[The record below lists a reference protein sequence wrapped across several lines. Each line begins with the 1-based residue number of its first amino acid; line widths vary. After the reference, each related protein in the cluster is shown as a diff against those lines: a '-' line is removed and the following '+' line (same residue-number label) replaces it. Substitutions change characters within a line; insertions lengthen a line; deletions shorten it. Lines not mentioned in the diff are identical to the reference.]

1 MQSLKCQN
9 CGSTNIEV
17 LKDKMTCNHCGAS
30 FVTPKIERYTT
41 SNWDYSNDI
50 NDYKS
55 ACFGVLRA
63 GITLTQQEAQAY
75 NNNLS
80 LW

>member
-30 FVTPKIERYTT
+30 FVTPKIEITNITNITRDNQIKEEKYEV
-41 SNWDYSNDI
+41 NVDEEI
-50 NDYKS
+50 AKK
-55 ACFGVLRA
+55 ARV
-63 GITLTQQEAQAY
+63 GIQRMLD
-75 NNNLS
+75 LS
-80 LW
+80 Q

>member
-30 FVTPKIERYTT
+30 FVTPKIER
-41 SNWDYSNDI
+41 
-50 NDYKS
+50 
-55 ACFGVLRA
+55 
-63 GITLTQQEAQAY
+63 
-75 NNNLS
+75 
-80 LW
+80 